1 LYLPALMREKA
12 MNASASYSGPSV
24 APTTLEPV
32 PANEAAVR
40 LKAML
45 GGIFSGRDLTRV
57 EAFELL
63 GYVLD
68 GQATDAQIAAVLVA
82 LARKGECVDELVG
95 LTEAMRHRMVALR
108 TRHRCFVDT
117 CGTGASPAKTFNI
130 STAAAFVAA
139 AAGVPVAKHG
149 ARASTSK
156 SGSADVLAA
165 MGAPVPVPPAVS
177 EQLFDSLG
185 FCFLF
190 APAHHPASARVAGIR
205 RELGVRTC
213 FNLIGPLCNP
223 AGSRRQVMGISDISL
238 MPKIAS
244 ALAALGA
251 ERAWVVHG
259 SDGLDEV
266 TLSGPTRVL
275 ELRDGRQQARSVT
288 PEDFGYRPEALKPAR
303 AQDAAASAR
312 IIREVLEEGR
322 RDVARRL
329 ITANAAAA
337 LYVGGVSESLREC
350 AGQAEEAIDSGA
362 AAEKLHAFLRGA
374 QAATGGEKA

>member
-1 LYLPALMREKA
+1 
-12 MNASASYSGPSV
+12 MNASVSYSGTNV
-24 APTTLEPV
+24 ASKALEPIQSS
-32 PANEAAVR
+32 EAAVR

-45 GGIFSGRDLTRV
+45 RSISSGQDLTRT
-57 EAFELL
+57 EAAELL

-82 LARKGECVDELVG
+82 LAQKGECVDELVG
-95 LTEAMRHRMVALR
+95 LAEAMRKRMVALR

-117 CGTGASPAKTFNI
+117 CGTGASAAKTFNI

-165 MGAPVPVPPAVS
+165 MGAPVPVPPAAS

-223 AGSRRQVMGISDISL
+223 AGSRRQLMGISDAKL

-244 ALAALGA
+244 SLLALGA
-251 ERAWVVHG
+251 EQAWVVRGH
-259 SDGLDEV
+259 DGLDEV
-266 TLSGPTRVL
+266 TLSGPTRVI
-275 ELRDGRQQARSVT
+275 ELRDGQQRERSVA
-288 PEDFGYRPEALKPAR
+288 PEDFGYRAEALDAAR

-312 IIREVLEEGR
+312 IIHEVLEQGR
-322 RDVARRL
+322 NDVARRL
-329 ITANAAAA
+329 IAANAAAA
-337 LYVGGVSESLREC
+337 LYVGGTSESLREC
-350 AGQAEEAIDSGA
+350 AARAEAAIDSGA

-374 QAATGGEKA
+374 QAATPGEKA

>member
-1 LYLPALMREKA
+1 
-12 MNASASYSGPSV
+12 MNASASYSGNQV
-24 APTTLEPV
+24 ASTTLQ
-32 PANEAAVR
+32 PAPPTEAVIR

-45 GGIFSGRDLTRV
+45 GGIFAGRDLTRA
-57 EAFELL
+57 EAAELL

-68 GQATDAQIAAVLVA
+68 GQASDAQIAAILVA
-82 LARKGECVDELVG
+82 LAQKGECVDELVG
-95 LTEAMRHRMVALR
+95 LAQAMRSRMVALR

-117 CGTGASPAKTFNI
+117 CGTGASHAKTFNI
-130 STAAAFVAA
+130 STAAALVAA

-156 SGSADVLAA
+156 TGSADVLAA
-165 MGAPVPVPPAVS
+165 MGAPVPVPPAIS

-190 APAHHPASARVAGIR
+190 APAHHPAAARVAGIR

-223 AGSRRQVMGISDISL
+223 AGSRRQVMGISDAKL
-238 MPKIAS
+238 LPKIAS
-244 ALAALGA
+244 ALLALGA
-251 ERAWVVHG
+251 EHAWVVHG
-259 SDGLDEV
+259 NDGLDEV
-266 TLSGPTRVL
+266 TLSGPTAVL
-275 ELRDGRQQARSVT
+275 ELRDGHEQLRRVT
-288 PEDFGYRPEALKPAR
+288 PEDFGYHAEPLDAAR

-312 IIREVLEEGR
+312 IILEVLEEGR

-329 ITANAAAA
+329 IAVNAAAA
-337 LYVGGVSESLREC
+337 LYVGGVSDSLEEC
-350 AGQAEEAIDSGA
+350 ARRAEAVIDSGA

-374 QAATGGEKA
+374 NAAVPGEKA